1 MSAPAIR
8 AKFEA
13 VREAAFGSITTSFT
27 VVGIPIAPAVRHCIV
42 QNFTNV
48 ILDFSISQEGTVHH
62 FSLAPSVAYVFD
74 VTANETTT
82 EGFFLG
88 AGQSLWV
95 RYRTGAPATSGFVQ
109 FSTVFGQ
116 N

>member
-8 AKFEA
+8 AKYEPI
-13 VREAAFGSITTSFT
+13 REVAFGSITGTFT
-27 VVGIPIAPAVRHCIV
+27 TVGVPISPAVRHCIV
-42 QNFTNV
+42 QNFTDQ

-62 FSLAPSVAYVFD
+62 FSLSSSTAYVFD

-95 RYRTGAPATSGFVQ
+95 RHRGSAPTSGFVQ
-109 FSTVFGQ
+109 FSTVYGQ